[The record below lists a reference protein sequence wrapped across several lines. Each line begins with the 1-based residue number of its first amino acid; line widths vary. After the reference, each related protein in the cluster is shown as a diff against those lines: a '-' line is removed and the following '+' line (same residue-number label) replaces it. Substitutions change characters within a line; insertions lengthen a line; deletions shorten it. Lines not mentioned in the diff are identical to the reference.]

1 MHQHTTELVQDQY
14 GNYVIQHIIERG
26 HPKDR
31 AGIVDKIRGNLLT
44 MSRHKFASN
53 VVEKCITFGSK
64 QEKNDLMTEA
74 LTSVNDK

>member
-1 MHQHTTELVQDQY
+1 MLDQY

-31 AGIVDKIRGNLLT
+31 ALVVDKIRGNLLT

-64 QEKNDLMTEA
+64 AEKNDLMTEA
-74 LTSVNDK
+74 LTSANDKYFSSL